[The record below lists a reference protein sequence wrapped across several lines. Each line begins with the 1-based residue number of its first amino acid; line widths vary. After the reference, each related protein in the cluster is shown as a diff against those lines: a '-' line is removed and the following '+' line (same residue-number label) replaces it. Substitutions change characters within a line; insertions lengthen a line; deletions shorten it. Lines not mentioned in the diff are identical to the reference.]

1 MKPEVLRF
9 VGGPLNG
16 LSVVV
21 GNGVEIID
29 AKALLK
35 AIQPLSTAEIRG
47 EPKDGL
53 AQRIVVLSTKGNIV
67 YVRSGEREMKYQES
81 SG

>member
-1 MKPEVLRF
+1 
-9 VGGPLNG
+9 
-16 LSVVV
+16 
-21 GNGVEIID
+21 
-29 AKALLK
+29 
-35 AIQPLSTAEIRG
+35 LSTAEIRA